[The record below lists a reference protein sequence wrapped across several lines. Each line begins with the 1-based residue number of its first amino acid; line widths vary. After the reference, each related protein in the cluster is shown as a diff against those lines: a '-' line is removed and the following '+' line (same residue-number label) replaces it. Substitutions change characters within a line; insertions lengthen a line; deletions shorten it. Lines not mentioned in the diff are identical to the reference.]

1 MRFIDEA
8 VITIRS
14 GKGGNGCVSF
24 RREKYVPKGGP
35 DGGDGGR
42 GGNVLIRASSTK
54 LTLYDLRLKRMYA
67 AENGQPGQ
75 GRDKC
80 GRAGQDMV
88 IEVPPGTVVKLLGEN
103 GREETLCDLLNPGEE
118 YVAAWGGRGGKGNTH
133 FKSSTMRTPRFA
145 QPGEKSEEKRL
156 RLELKLLADVG
167 LIGLPNAGK
176 STLISAI
183 SAARPKIAAYPFTT
197 LVPQL
202 GVITN
207 DLGQQMVVADIP
219 GLIEGAHQ
227 GQGLG
232 DRFLKHV
239 QRTQLLVH
247 MLSVEDMDMEDPWA
261 GYALINAELEQ
272 YDPEL
277 AGKPQVWVASKID
290 LLPPEQLQA
299 LQSRASREG
308 REIYFLSSLT
318 GDGLDEL
325 VQALWARLGALGVCP
340 QV

>member
-1 MRFIDEA
+1 
-8 VITIRS
+8 
-14 GKGGNGCVSF
+14 
-24 RREKYVPKGGP
+24 
-35 DGGDGGR
+35 
-42 GGNVLIRASSTK
+42 
-54 LTLYDLRLKRMYA
+54 
-67 AENGQPGQ
+67 
-75 GRDKC
+75 
-80 GRAGQDMV
+80 
-88 IEVPPGTVVKLLGEN
+88 
-103 GREETLCDLLNPGEE
+103 
-118 YVAAWGGRGGKGNTH
+118 
-133 FKSSTMRTPRFA
+133 MRTPRFA
-145 QPGEKSEEKRL
+145 QPGEKNEEKRL

-183 SAARPKIAAYPFTT
+183 SAAKPKVAAYPFTT

-207 DLGQQMVVADIP
+207 DLGQQMVLADIP

-290 LLPPEQLQA
+290 LLTPEQFQA

-308 REIYFLSSLT
+308 REICFLSSFT
-318 GDGLDEL
+318 GYGLDEL
-325 VQALWARLGALGVCP
+325 VQALWARVGGHREQGSEPELTRRT
-340 QV
+340 